1 MHTYT
6 FILDYLGGTYISQV
20 VANDEFN
27 AMNVWIEKLEIV
39 EIQELSENDKQ
50 NIILSKFDDE
60 KPILLKK
67 LTNVWYFLIS
77 TNKGVGYVNY
87 VKTCDIDCSCKCI

>member
-20 VANDEFN
+20 V
-27 AMNVWIEKLEIV
+27 EKLEIV
-39 EIQELSENDKQ
+39 EIQGLSENDKQ

-67 LTNVWYFLIS
+67 LTNVWHFLIS
-77 TNKGVGYVNY
+77 TNKGVGYVNF

>member
-39 EIQELSENDKQ
+39 EIQEL
-50 NIILSKFDDE
+50 
-60 KPILLKK
+60 
-67 LTNVWYFLIS
+67 
-77 TNKGVGYVNY
+77 
-87 VKTCDIDCSCKCI
+87 

>member
-39 EIQELSENDKQ
+39 EIQELSENDLRVFRRQGPQDTHEYKIARRRLCSQ
-50 NIILSKFDDE
+50 PRPWRWNQHSRAA
-60 KPILLKK
+60 
-67 LTNVWYFLIS
+67 VQWYQHQR
-77 TNKGVGYVNY
+77 
-87 VKTCDIDCSCKCI
+87 